1 MILDTALLYSL
12 TLCTVVWPLV
22 FYLFLLCGTMG
33 RSVIAAL
40 PCHFHLRYV
49 LSCGHQCYV
58 FLPQGTMGRSVVRDC
73 DIALP
78 FLLTLCTVV

>member
-1 MILDTALLYSL
+1 
-12 TLCTVVWPLV
+12 
-22 FYLFLLCGTMG
+22 MG

-40 PCHFHLRYV
+40 PCHIHLRYV

-78 FLLTLCTVV
+78 YSLTLCTVV